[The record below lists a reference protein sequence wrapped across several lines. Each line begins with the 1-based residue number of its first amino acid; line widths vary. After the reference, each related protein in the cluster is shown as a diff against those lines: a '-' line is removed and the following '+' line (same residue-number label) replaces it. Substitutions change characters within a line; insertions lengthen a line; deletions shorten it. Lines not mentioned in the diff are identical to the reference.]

1 MDMIAC
7 ETLLISDNFFGSPIL
22 LFVMSKEATY
32 RSLNTPSYFGQ
43 HAKRSFPEVM
53 TTEMEGAKNFVATWR
68 VYYNLKTKKDMD
80 FLSFQF
86 TPVLMSV
93 NCSVLSD

>member
-22 LFVMSKEATY
+22 LFVILREATY

-53 TTEMEGAKNFVATWR
+53 TTEMEAKNFVATWR

-86 TPVLMSV
+86 STVFMSV
-93 NCSVLSD
+93 TCSVLLD